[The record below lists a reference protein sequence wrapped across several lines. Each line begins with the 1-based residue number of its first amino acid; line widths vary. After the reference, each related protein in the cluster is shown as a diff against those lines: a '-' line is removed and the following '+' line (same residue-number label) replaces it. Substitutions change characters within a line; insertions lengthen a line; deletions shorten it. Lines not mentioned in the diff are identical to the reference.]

1 MAVKFANLA
10 SSTLASSLSN
20 TATSISV
27 TSSSSFPTL
36 GSGDYFYA
44 SIGDGTG
51 SEIVKVTGVS
61 SNTFTVV
68 RGQDGTSAQNWSS
81 GSLLPCAWLRQLS
94 TI

>member
-44 SIGDGTG
+44 SIGEGTG

-61 SNTFTVV
+61 SNTFTV
-68 RGQDGTSAQNWSS
+68 SIS
-81 GSLLPCAWLRQLS
+81 
-94 TI
+94 